1 MAQTLRDIMT
11 TEVRT
16 ISPSASC
23 FEAARL
29 MKDLDVGIVPVVD
42 GELLVGV
49 VTDRDIVVRVVSESR
64 DPLTS
69 MVSDAMSTT
78 VTTAT
83 PDWDIKHTANV
94 MSSEQIRRLPVVEI
108 GRLVGIVSLGDLAVE
123 GNKDS
128 LSGQTLSEISVPAQP
143 RK

>member
-1 MAQTLRDIMT
+1 MT
-11 TEVRT
+11 TQVRT

-29 MKDLDVGIVPVVD
+29 MKELDVGIVPVVD
-42 GELLVGV
+42 GEMLVGV

-78 VTTAT
+78 VTTAS
-83 PDWDIKHTANV
+83 PDWDIKKAADV
-94 MSSEQIRRLPVVEI
+94 MSSEQIRRLPVVEN
-108 GRLVGIVSLGDLAVE
+108 GRLCGIVSLGDLAVE